1 MANLITTKQYKDYKQ
16 MDHNKDDAKIDTLVA
31 SISQMVKTYCGHSII
46 DFYSATKLE
55 TFDIEDQLTSEIFLT
70 ESPLVSV
77 SSVKERLSI
86 ASSFTTLTE
95 NVDYYIDIEHDRI
108 RRIDGDRGVDYWPQG
123 FGSVQVVYNAGYAAV
138 PADLKLAV
146 YDLITYY
153 LKEEYKTQR
162 SIAGTTL
169 RNEGST
175 SIRNDIG
182 FPDHIKR
189 VLDLYKIIDVV

>member
-1 MANLITTKQYKDYKQ
+1 MANLVTTKDYKNYKQ

-31 SISQMVKTYCGHSII
+31 SVSQMVKTYCGHSII
-46 DFYSATKLE
+46 DYYSATKTE
-55 TFDIEDQLTSEIFLT
+55 IFDVEDKLTSEVFVT
-70 ESPLVSV
+70 ESPLTSV
-77 SSVKERLSI
+77 TSVQERASI
-86 ASSFTTLTE
+86 ADSYETLT
-95 NVDYYIDIEHDRI
+95 NNTHYYVDTEHDRI
-108 RRIDGDRGVDYWPQG
+108 RRIDGSTGIDYWHQG
-123 FGSVQVVYNAGYAAV
+123 FGAVKVVYNAGYSAI

-189 VLDLYKIIDVV
+189 VLDLYKIIDIV

>member
-1 MANLITTKQYKDYKQ
+1 M
-16 MDHNKDDAKIDTLVA
+16 
-31 SISQMVKTYCGHSII
+31 
-46 DFYSATKLE
+46 
-55 TFDIEDQLTSEIFLT
+55 
-70 ESPLVSV
+70 
-77 SSVKERLSI
+77 
-86 ASSFTTLTE
+86 
-95 NVDYYIDIEHDRI
+95 
-108 RRIDGDRGVDYWPQG
+108 
-123 FGSVQVVYNAGYAAV
+123 VYNAGYAAV

>member
-1 MANLITTKQYKDYKQ
+1 
-16 MDHNKDDAKIDTLVA
+16 MDHNKDDSKIDTLVE

-46 DFYSATKLE
+46 DYYSATKTE
-55 TFDIEDQLTSEIFLT
+55 VFDVEDLLTSEVFVT
-70 ESPLVSV
+70 ESPLTSV
-77 SSVKERLSI
+77 TSVQERSSI
-86 ASSFTTLTE
+86 ADSYETLT
-95 NVDYYIDIEHDRI
+95 NNTHYYVDTEHDRI
-108 RRIDGDRGVDYWPQG
+108 RRIDGSTGIDYWPQG
-123 FGSVQVVYNAGYAAV
+123 FGAVKVVYNAGYSAV

-182 FPDHIKR
+182 FPDPVSYTHLTLPTNR
-189 VLDLYKIIDVV
+189 EV